1 MLARSGLST
10 TNERGELMNENLK
23 ALLKALDEDEALLE
37 AYRSAT
43 EGKEGAAHAEAT
55 VAFANEHGFA
65 LASEDLEAFGDVE
78 LQDAELAAVA
88 GGFTFDCVQNYLG
101 PYPNNPR
108 TPVRNVR

>member
-1 MLARSGLST
+1 
-10 TNERGELMNENLK
+10 MNENLK

-43 EGKEGAAHAEAT
+43 EGEEGEAHAKAT
-55 VAFANEHGFA
+55 VAFANDHGFA
-65 LASEDLEAFGDVE
+65 LASEDLASAKGVE
-78 LQDAELAAVA
+78 LEDAELAVVA

-108 TPVRNVR
+108 TPVRSVR